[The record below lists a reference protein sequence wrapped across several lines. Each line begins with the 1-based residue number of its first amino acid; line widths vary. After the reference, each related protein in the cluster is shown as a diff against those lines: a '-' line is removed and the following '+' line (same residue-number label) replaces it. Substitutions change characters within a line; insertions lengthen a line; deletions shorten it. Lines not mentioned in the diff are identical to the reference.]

1 MRVKQSALPLDG
13 ADHGFTLAE
22 MAVALGLTAILLTI
36 SMIVLNTF
44 TQVQTGSTSSYAELD
59 QLTPVG
65 TSFQRLLRTAVSPAT
80 SGVGKAPIPPF
91 GIYTATGTLTPATP
105 ISTSSLTFFSNTG
118 TPNGPALVKAVLTVS
133 TPANHPTVGIF
144 TVSET
149 GPKPGSCP
157 GLGSPST
164 TTRPAS
170 DRCKWTSTGGW
181 EPAPRR
187 VLRIDDVLVTSSKP
201 IFAYHL
207 TPPLSNEPTAT
218 PPGYGTPAETSPS
231 PFATC
236 TPANCPAD
244 HIQSV
249 TVDLEVHV
257 PGAKN
262 KVENETVTYQLST
275 ESQTY
280 SKAVG

>member
-1 MRVKQSALPLDG
+1 VRIKRSALRLENGDC
-13 ADHGFTLAE
+13 GFTLTE

-36 SMIVLNTF
+36 SVIVLNTF

-80 SGVGKAPIPPF
+80 GGVGKAPIPPF
-91 GIYTATGTLTPATP
+91 GIYTAAGTLTPTTP

-118 TPNGPALVKAVLTVS
+118 TPNGPSMVKAVLTVP
-133 TPANHPTVGIF
+133 TPVRHPTVGIF
-144 TVSET
+144 TVTET
-149 GPKPGSCP
+149 GPEPGTCP

-164 TTRPAS
+164 PTHPATARCRWAPTT
-170 DRCKWTSTGGW
+170 TW
-181 EPAPRR
+181 EPTTKR
-187 VLRIDDVLVTSSKP
+187 VLRIDDVLVASSKP
-201 IFAYHL
+201 IFAFHL
-207 TPPLSNEPTAT
+207 TPPLSNKPTGT

-236 TPANCPAD
+236 TLTNCPAD

-249 TVDLEVHV
+249 TVDLEVHA

-262 KVENETVTYQLST
+262 KVESETVTYQLST